1 MLVYFIVN
9 FVFLHSLQD
18 TTMLYQMRLNVWP
31 VPWVHARVAKD
42 NRRAKCVLL
51 AMLASMDY
59 FIL

>member
-1 MLVYFIVN
+1 
-9 FVFLHSLQD
+9 
-18 TTMLYQMRLNVWP
+18 MLYQMRLNVWP

-51 AMLASMDY
+51 AVLASMDY